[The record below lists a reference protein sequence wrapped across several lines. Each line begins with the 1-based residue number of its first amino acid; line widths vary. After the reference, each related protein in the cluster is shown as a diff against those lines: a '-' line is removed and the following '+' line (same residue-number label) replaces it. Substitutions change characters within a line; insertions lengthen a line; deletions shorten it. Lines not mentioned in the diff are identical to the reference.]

1 MKKKNLACL
10 ISTQNMIFCFYSFI
24 IDQESFIDLRF
35 PILYSNLQISL
46 YKIEHE
52 KS

>member
-1 MKKKNLACL
+1 MKKKNLTCL
-10 ISTQNMIFCFYSFI
+10 ISIQNMVFCFYSFI
-24 IDQESFIDLRF
+24 VTEESVIDLRF
-35 PILYSNLQISL
+35 PVLYNNLQISL